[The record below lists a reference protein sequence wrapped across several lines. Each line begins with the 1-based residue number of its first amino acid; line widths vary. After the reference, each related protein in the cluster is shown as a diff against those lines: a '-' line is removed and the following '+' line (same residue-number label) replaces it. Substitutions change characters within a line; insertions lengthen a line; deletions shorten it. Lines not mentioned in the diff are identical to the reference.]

1 MKVADIM
8 PFPVPVMLCA
18 VYFQLLPF
26 PLCFLRNVALSFKSN
41 LFIQH
46 FQVFFILFFIILF
59 SLKLDLSAGKLSKQS
74 CDLE

>member
-46 FQVFFILFFIILF
+46 FQVLYIYIYIYIYIYNLILFETR
-59 SLKLDLSAGKLSKQS
+59 SLSWKT
-74 CDLE
+74 E